1 MERVDGLTI
10 LKMCKAKNFKEGDIL
25 IAFQEDGSN
34 NECTSIY
41 RFKQGDFTDLETR
54 DCIDLFDLVECS
66 FLVIKPKRASE
77 EDVDAKMS
85 KWAEKLRREYGIDS
99 WNAGDPMDIRY
110 Y

>member
-34 NECTSIY
+34 NESASVY
-41 RFKQGDFTDLETR
+41 RFKQGDFTDLETN

-66 FLVIKPKRASE
+66 FLVVQPIQLTEIKLALNRLTKATHE
-77 EDVDAKMS
+77 IKF
-85 KWAEKLRREYGIDS
+85 Y
-99 WNAGDPMDIRY
+99 
-110 Y
+110 

>member
-10 LKMCKAKNFKEGDIL
+10 LKMCKVKNFKEGDIL

-34 NECTSIY
+34 NESASVY
-41 RFKQGDFTDLETR
+41 RFKQGDFTDLETN

-66 FLVIKPKRASE
+66 FLVVQPIQLTDIDLAPKRF
-77 EDVDAKMS
+77 AKAMS
-85 KWAEKLRREYGIDS
+85 KIS
-99 WNAGDPMDIRY
+99 Y

>member
-1 MERVDGLTI
+1 MDRVDGLTI

-34 NECTSIY
+34 NESASIY

-77 EDVDAKMS
+77 ENVDAKMS
-85 KWAEKLRREYGIDS
+85 KWTEKLRREYGIDS

>member
-34 NECTSIY
+34 NESASVY
-41 RFKQGDFTDLETR
+41 RFKQGDFTDLETN

-66 FLVIKPKRASE
+66 FLVVQPRQLTDMDLASKRF
-77 EDVDAKMS
+77 AKAMS
-85 KWAEKLRREYGIDS
+85 KIS
-99 WNAGDPMDIRY
+99 Y

>member
-34 NECTSIY
+34 NESASVY
-41 RFKQGDFTDLETR
+41 RFKQGDFTDLETN

-66 FLVIKPKRASE
+66 FLVVQPIQLTDMELALKRF
-77 EDVDAKMS
+77 AKATS
-85 KWAEKLRREYGIDS
+85 KIS
-99 WNAGDPMDIRY
+99 Y

>member
-34 NECTSIY
+34 NESASVY
-41 RFKQGDFTDLETR
+41 RFKQGDFTDLETN
-54 DCIDLFDLVECS
+54 DCIDLFELVECS
-66 FLVIKPKRASE
+66 FLVVQPRQLTDMDLALKRF
-77 EDVDAKMS
+77 AKAMS
-85 KWAEKLRREYGIDS
+85 KIS
-99 WNAGDPMDIRY
+99 Y

>member
-25 IAFQEDGSN
+25 IAFQEDGSG
-34 NECTSIY
+34 NECTSVY
-41 RFKQGDFTDLETR
+41 RFEEGDFTDLETN

-66 FLVIKPKRASE
+66 FLVVQPRKLIDTDLALKRF
-77 EDVDAKMS
+77 AKAMS
-85 KWAEKLRREYGIDS
+85 KIS
-99 WNAGDPMDIRY
+99 Y

>member
-34 NECTSIY
+34 NESASVY
-41 RFKQGDFTDLETR
+41 RFKQGDFTDLETN
-54 DCIDLFDLVECS
+54 DYIDLFDLVECS
-66 FLVIKPKRASE
+66 FLVVQPIQLTDIDLALKRF
-77 EDVDAKMS
+77 AKAMS
-85 KWAEKLRREYGIDS
+85 KIS
-99 WNAGDPMDIRY
+99 Y